1 MKCRPTP
8 LRSFVSLFSL
18 LVISGLSLRAA
29 DAPASAPAASSA
41 SAQAAASSTA
51 PTRGRTPTRKDAD
64 GRTLQVTRNT
74 GHVTNY
80 YEEKIPDYTLPDP
93 LKLASG
99 VPVADADTWYKFRR
113 PEILNYYKT
122 EIYGR
127 VPASAPKVTF
137 TVASTDPQA
146 LNGTAIHKQI
156 VGHFGGPDGPTM
168 TVEMFLPAKATG
180 PVPLILSL
188 SFGFGAVGNPSS
200 DLSLPG
206 VDPTAAPALP
216 PAGTRAPSTPEPV
229 ADILTHGYGY
239 AVVRYTQIEGD
250 SATGSLNI
258 VRKLA
263 LMPGQEK
270 PDDDE
275 WGTISAWGWGL
286 SRIMDYLETDQA
298 VDAKR
303 VAIVGHS
310 RLGKT
315 VLWAGAADPRFA
327 MVFSS
332 QGGELGSSIGRRDFG
347 ESIDDMAQNFG
358 YQFAG
363 NLQKYVGH
371 WNNMPVDT
379 HMLISLIAP
388 RPLLITGGTGDQWS
402 DPHGEF
408 LGEVGAARVYR
419 LLGAKDLGTTE
430 WPKPE
435 TPLISG
441 DLAYYLHTGPHDIT
455 KEDWAVFLN
464 FADRYWKSAPKNN

>member
-1 MKCRPTP
+1 MP
-8 LRSFVSLFSL
+8 LV
-18 LVISGLSLRAA
+18 LS
-29 DAPASAPAASSA
+29 
-41 SAQAAASSTA
+41 
-51 PTRGRTPTRKDAD
+51 
-64 GRTLQVTRNT
+64 
-74 GHVTNY
+74 
-80 YEEKIPDYTLPDP
+80 I
-93 LKLASG
+93 
-99 VPVADADTWYKFRR
+99 
-113 PEILNYYKT
+113 
-122 EIYGR
+122 
-127 VPASAPKVTF
+127 
-137 TVASTDPQA
+137 
-146 LNGTAIHKQI
+146 
-156 VGHFGGPDGPTM
+156 
-168 TVEMFLPAKATG
+168 
-180 PVPLILSL
+180 
-188 SFGFGAVGNPSS
+188 SFGFGGSLGNPSPE
-200 DLSLPG
+200 LSLPG
-206 VDPTAAPALP
+206 IDPMVAPTLP

-229 ADILTHGYGY
+229 ADIIARGYGY
-239 AVVRYTQIEGD
+239 AVLRYTQIEAD
-250 SATGSLNI
+250 SAAASLSI
-258 VRKLA
+258 VRGMA
-263 LMPGQEK
+263 LRPGQEK
-270 PDDDE
+270 PDNDE
-275 WGTISAWGWGL
+275 WGTISAWAWGL

-332 QGGELGSSIGRRDFG
+332 QGGELGSSLGRRDFG

-388 RPLLITGGTGDQWS
+388 RPVLITGGTGDQWS

-408 LGEVGAARVYR
+408 LGEVGAASVYR
-419 LLGAKDLGTTE
+419 LLGAKDLGTTD

-455 KEDWAVFLN
+455 KGDWVVFLN
-464 FADRYWKSAPKNN
+464 FAEKYWKVGAKNN